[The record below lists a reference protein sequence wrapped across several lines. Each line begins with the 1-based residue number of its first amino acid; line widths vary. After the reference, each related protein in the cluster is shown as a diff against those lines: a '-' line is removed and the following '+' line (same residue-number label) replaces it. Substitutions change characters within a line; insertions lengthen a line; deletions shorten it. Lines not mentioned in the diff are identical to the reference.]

1 MTKVLVAEK
10 IGASGIDLLR
20 QHFDVDTAFDADDFD
35 FEARIGEYDG
45 LLIRSATKMTADLI
59 DKATNLKAIGRAG
72 VGIDN
77 VDVPAATKRGIIVA
91 NAPESNVVTAA
102 EHTMALL
109 LALAR
114 NVPQAHAALVQG
126 QWERSKWSG
135 VELDGKT
142 LGILGFGR
150 IGQLVAQRAK
160 GFAMRIVAFD
170 PYVSAERYRELGVEK
185 AESSDAVYAEAD
197 FLTLH
202 LPKTPETEGWL
213 DAEALAKCKDGV
225 RILNVARGPL
235 IVDADLEAA
244 LDSGKVGGAA
254 LDVFRSEPVTEH
266 PLFGRP
272 NVIVTPHLGAST
284 AEATDRAGFQAAEQ
298 VVAALT
304 GGAVTTAVNV
314 PAIKP
319 EDLEVLGPFVPLCT
333 HLGRLAIA
341 LAQGSSIDKVEVE
354 LLGRIADRDTRPLA
368 TATLLG
374 VLQGHTEE
382 DVNAVNA
389 PAVADE
395 RGIVVVETK
404 NATARDF
411 ENLVRVTVH
420 AGETTERVVGTT
432 FGRRHRPHLLEAWGQ
447 RFDVQL
453 DEHLAVFRYDDRPGM
468 IGRIGTAFGEAG
480 VNIVSAAVGRHDEG
494 TGTPKREAVMVV
506 TTDAAVPHQVV
517 DGVVASD
524 GFQDGRAIT
533 L

>member
-1 MTKVLVAEK
+1 M
-10 IGASGIDLLR
+10 
-20 QHFDVDTAFDADDFD
+20 
-35 FEARIGEYDG
+35 
-45 LLIRSATKMTADLI
+45 
-59 DKATNLKAIGRAG
+59 
-72 VGIDN
+72 
-77 VDVPAATKRGIIVA
+77 
-91 NAPESNVVTAA
+91 
-102 EHTMALL
+102 L

-114 NVPQAHAALVQG
+114 NVPQAHRSLTGGA
-126 QWERSKWSG
+126 WERSRFSG
-135 VELDGKT
+135 VELYEKT

-150 IGQLVAQRAK
+150 IGQLVAQRAL
-160 GFAMRIVAFD
+160 GFGMHVLAFD

-185 AESSDAVYAEAD
+185 ADSSDAVYAAAD

-213 DAEALAKCKDGV
+213 DAKALAKCKDGV

-244 LDSGKVGGAA
+244 LDSGKVAGAA

-319 EDLEVLGPFVPLCT
+319 EDLEILGPYVPLCT
-333 HLGRLAIA
+333 HLGRLAMA
-341 LAQGSSIDKVEVE
+341 LAEGSSVDRIEVE

-374 VLQGHTEE
+374 VLRGHTEE
-382 DVNAVNA
+382 DVNSVNA
-389 PAVADE
+389 PAVAEE
-395 RGIVVVETK
+395 RGIEVIETK
-404 NATARDF
+404 NASARDF

-420 AGETTERVVGTT
+420 AGDNAERVSGTT
-432 FGRRHRPHLLEAWGQ
+432 IGRRHRSHLLEAWGQ
-447 RFDVQL
+447 RFDVQFE
-453 DEHLAVFRYDDRPGM
+453 EHLAVFRYEDRPGM
-468 IGRIGTAFGEAG
+468 IGRIGTVFGEAG
-480 VNIVSAAVGRHDEG
+480 VNIVSAAVGRHDEDAKG
-494 TGTPKREAVMVV
+494 KTEAVMVV
-506 TTDAAVPHQVV
+506 TTDVAVPHEVV
-517 DGVVASD
+517 DAVVASV
-524 GFQDGRAIT
+524 GFRDGRAISF
-533 L
+533 